1 VSTRTERRV
10 RRAKI
15 YGAFVIAFFIGLLG
29 LALTATH
36 GLPFEQRTTVKA
48 AFSDV
53 GSLIPGDDVRIAN
66 VRVGFVEKVD
76 LQESENQATGAAKQP
91 VLTLKL
97 DDQRPVYKNA
107 KAVTATVGARSALG
121 QKFVELN
128 PGDPSAGPLPA
139 DFVIPATG
147 TVAAQEI
154 GDLLAVLDTPTRQSI
169 GSFFR
174 NFGGGL
180 AGHGGD
186 FQDGLGALPDI
197 LPDLGTVSTAL
208 ATDNGR
214 DFTSLLTS
222 ADTLSRSFTGKQQ
235 QIGELLGKLDTT
247 FAAFNADDGKALG
260 EVLQTA
266 PEALRKG
273 RGALD
278 RLAPTLENTKLA
290 MTEFK
295 PGAESLGRATPDTRG
310 FFRESPQPL
319 DEVPSFSSSAR
330 PAFEDLTPTA
340 KDIRPLSRQLVST
353 FDGGAAVAQQ
363 VAPYA
368 PELALFFINATDALK
383 NGNDNFHWLRIAAV
397 VDGTQSLDTAVP
409 VRDPFNARDPYPAP
423 GEASKQARYSGLRG
437 VTGGAK

>member
-1 VSTRTERRV
+1 MSTRTERRV

-15 YGAFVIAFFIGLLG
+15 YGAFVIAFFVGLLT
-29 LALTATH
+29 LALSATQ
-36 GLPFEQRTTVKA
+36 GLPFAPRTTVKA

-66 VRVGFVEKVD
+66 VRVGYVSNVD
-76 LQESENQATGAAKQP
+76 LQEVENQATGAAKQP

-97 DDQRPVYKNA
+97 DDERPVYRNA

-180 AGHGGD
+180 AGRGGD

-222 ADTLSRSFTGKQQ
+222 ADTLSRSFTGRQQ
-235 QIGELLGKLDTT
+235 QIGELLGKLDVT
-247 FAAFNADDGKALG
+247 FAALNADDGKALG
-260 EVLQTA
+260 ETLQAA

-273 RGALD
+273 RGALE

-290 MTEFK
+290 MTEFR
-295 PGAESLGRATPDTRG
+295 PGAESLGKATPDTRG
-310 FFRESPQPL
+310 FFRDSPKPL
-319 DEVPSFSSSAR
+319 DEVPSFSDSAE
-330 PAFEDLTPTA
+330 PAVQELTPTFN
-340 KDIRPLSRQLVST
+340 DLRPLSGQLVRT
-353 FDGGAAVAQQ
+353 FDGGGAIAQQ

-368 PELALFFINATDALK
+368 PELALFFINAADALK
-383 NGNDNFHWLRIAAV
+383 NGNDNYRWLRITPP
-397 VDGTQSLDTAVP
+397 VDGIASLAPAFP
-409 VRDPFNARDPYPAP
+409 VRDPLNARDPHPAP
-423 GEASKQARYSGLRG
+423 GQASKQAEFSGLRG
-437 VTGGAK
+437 VTGGSK